1 MDLGENKDD
10 TSDQED
16 SKASSSLATDL
27 ASWASQFQ
35 VKSNAVDHLLKI
47 LQKHGHTH
55 LPSSARTL
63 LKTPRQ
69 VTTMQKCGME
79 YLHYPLR
86 QQLLDNLEKYPVEE
100 ILNNDTIYLS
110 FSIDGLPLFKSSG
123 KVVWPVLCA
132 VHLKPIIIFPTTL
145 TCGNKKPT
153 DLTFLDDVIADLK
166 DLLSSG
172 LQYRERNFTINVLCI
187 VCDAPAKAFTRGT
200 KLCSG
205 YYGCDKCNQKGEWF
219 GKVTY
224 QATENLTL
232 RNRCFI

>member
-16 SKASSSLATDL
+16 SKASSSLA
-27 ASWASQFQ
+27 SWASPFQ

-145 TCGNKKPT
+145 TLKQETHRDFRFSVCHVKSQDRELCK
-153 DLTFLDDVIADLK
+153 LIAIFTFHI
-166 DLLSSG
+166 S
-172 LQYRERNFTINVLCI
+172 YNTF
-187 VCDAPAKAFTRGT
+187 
-200 KLCSG
+200 
-205 YYGCDKCNQKGEWF
+205 
-219 GKVTY
+219 
-224 QATENLTL
+224 
-232 RNRCFI
+232 

>member
-1 MDLGENKDD
+1 MDLGGNKDD

-16 SKASSSLATDL
+16 GKASSSLATDL

-35 VKSNAVDHLLKI
+35 VKSNAVDYLLKI

-79 YLHYPLR
+79 YLHYPLH

-132 VHLKPIIIFPTTL
+132 VHLKP
-145 TCGNKKPT
+145 
-153 DLTFLDDVIADLK
+153 
-166 DLLSSG
+166 SSFF
-172 LQYRERNFTINVLCI
+172 Q
-187 VCDAPAKAFTRGT
+187 
-200 KLCSG
+200 
-205 YYGCDKCNQKGEWF
+205 QH
-219 GKVTY
+219 
-224 QATENLTL
+224 
-232 RNRCFI
+232 

>member
-1 MDLGENKDD
+1 MSSEASCPSEENDWKDNLEEVMDLGENKDD

-55 LPSSARTL
+55 LPSSAHTL
-63 LKTPRQ
+63 LKTSRQ

-79 YLHYPLR
+79 YLYYPLR

-100 ILNNDTIYLS
+100 ILNNDTINLS

-132 VHLKPIIIFPTTL
+132 VHLKSIIIFSNNINLWEQETHRS
-145 TCGNKKPT
+145 
-153 DLTFLDDVIADLK
+153 DLP
-166 DLLSSG
+166 
-172 LQYRERNFTINVLCI
+172 R
-187 VCDAPAKAFTRGT
+187 
-200 KLCSG
+200 
-205 YYGCDKCNQKGEWF
+205 
-219 GKVTY
+219 
-224 QATENLTL
+224 
-232 RNRCFI
+232 RCFSRP